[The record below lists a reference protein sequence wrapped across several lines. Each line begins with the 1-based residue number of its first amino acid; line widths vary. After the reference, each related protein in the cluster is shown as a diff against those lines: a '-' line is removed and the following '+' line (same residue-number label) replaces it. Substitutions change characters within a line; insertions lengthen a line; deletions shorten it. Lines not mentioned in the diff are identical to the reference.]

1 MIQLKVL
8 TPTQTVVDEAAT
20 QVRAEGLEGAFC
32 LLPRHRDWVAALVPG
47 IVGFTTPAG
56 LEQFVAVDQ
65 GVLSKRGAEVLIAAR
80 RAVREGDLRRLRQVV
95 DTEFRQLDD
104 QEKAARG
111 ALARLEAG
119 MMRRFLQLGE
129 GRR

>member
-1 MIQLKVL
+1 MIHLKVM
-8 TPTQTVVDEAAT
+8 TPTQTLVDETAT
-20 QVRAEGLEGAFC
+20 QVHAEGLEGAFC
-32 LLPRHRDWVAALVPG
+32 LRPRHRDWVAALAPG

-56 LEQFVAVDQ
+56 REQFLAVDQ
-65 GVLSKRGAEVLIAAR
+65 GVLSKRGAEVLIAVR

-95 DTEFRQLDD
+95 DTEFRQLDE

-119 MMRRFLQLGE
+119 MIRRFLQWGE